1 MGQTPSYTCSPKEDP
16 NFTFSFGTN
25 LQNFKMENKILS
37 QELKAFIESSLENG
51 NLQETVSA
59 ISKALGDIEKSPLN
73 IAVMGRTKAGK
84 SSLINALQRVGAD
97 EEGAATTGDIVTTTE
112 RTPYQ
117 YVKFPSLTLWDLPGI
132 GSIAFQS
139 HDYLK
144 KIKFEEYDFLIFVS
158 SLWLKRDD
166 IQLIKAIVKMNRSFY
181 FVRTHIDLDL
191 RAIERTYPRRF
202 KRENTL
208 KQIRNAFSS
217 ILKEVTQQEPP
228 VFLVSNFDVSD
239 FDFPKLES
247 TLLSELPAYNRHMF
261 MLTLPIVTDSTI
273 DRKRDMLKQAIS
285 KVSRMPRAWAT
296 IPFRGLTQNDMEI
309 LEQTLNEC
317 RSSFGLD
324 EASLE
329 NIAEDL
335 NMTLKELKANIKSP
349 YLLADEPDIS
359 LTDRILKYIRNPYF
373 SKFSHLKNYFI
384 DTVASDVK
392 IILSKEELLRK
403 KVAPLRNPGITDPRD
418 GNSGARTRDPKY
430 GQLPDDGGE
439 IPGKGIKDPTDR
451 IARASLEGQHTQLH
465 TDIWETSSST
475 PSPLTDQLL
484 AFSFEK
490 FFKNF
495 KKEGKIVSEETIT
508 LIESHLKDKNL
519 QGALSTITHALRNI
533 DKAPLNIAV
542 TGETGT
548 GKSSF
553 INALRGVR
561 DEEEG
566 AAPTGVVETTM
577 KRTPYPHAKLPNV
590 TIWDLPGIGTTNFP
604 PQNYLME
611 MKFDEYDFFII
622 ISATHFKEIEI
633 HLAKAIEKMNTK
645 FYFVRTKIDQDVSN
659 EQRSKPRTFNRDSV
673 LKKIRE
679 DCSGHLQKALSSQPP
694 VFLVSNLDVSD
705 FDFPK
710 LETTL
715 LSELP
720 AHKRHIFMMSLH
732 SVTETAIDRKRDFL
746 RQKIWLEALKAGVL
760 ATIPL
765 VGFIG
770 DEIQKL
776 EKTLNLYRS
785 YFGLDEASLENIAK
799 VFNVPVNEIKAHLK
813 CFHLLTKN
821 KDMSFKEKVLKYI
834 EHISCVTGGP
844 LASGLYFKKTY
855 YWKSLFIDT
864 VASDAKSLLNME
876 EILSQKQRLSRLIS
890 LYTGEQEES
899 YEALTLH
906 WLQALT

>member
-1 MGQTPSYTCSPKEDP
+1 MGQTSSSIPFSEEDYDL
-16 NFTFSFGTN
+16 SSCFGTN
-25 LQNFKMENKILS
+25 LQNFKMKTKILS
-37 QELKAFIESSLENG
+37 QEVITLIESSLANG
-51 NLQETVSA
+51 NLRETVSA
-59 ISKALGDIEKSPLN
+59 ISSALGDIEKAPLN
-73 IAVMGRTKAGK
+73 TAVIGETGAGK
-84 SSLINALQRVGAD
+84 SSLINALRGVGAD
-97 EEGAATTGDIVTTTE
+97 EGGAAATGVVETTTE
-112 RTPYQ
+112 RTAYPYA
-117 YVKFPSLTLWDLPGI
+117 KFPSVTLWDLPGI
-132 GSIAFQS
+132 GCADFRS

-144 KIKFEEYDFLIFVS
+144 KIKFEEYDFFIAVS
-158 SLWLKRDD
+158 SVRFSKNDAELA
-166 IQLIKAIVKMNRSFY
+166 KAIVQTNRMFY
-181 FVRTHIDLDL
+181 FVQTKIDSVLWNEKLVDH
-191 RAIERTYPRRF
+191 RRF
-202 KRENTL
+202 NKEYTLQKIKNTT
-208 KQIRNAFSS
+208 SS
-217 ILKEVTQQEPP
+217 ILKEVTHQEPP
-228 VFLVSNFDVSD
+228 VFLVSTFDVSD
-239 FDFPKLES
+239 FDFPELES
-247 TLLSELPAYNRHMF
+247 TLLSELPAYKRHMF
-261 MLTLPIVTDSTI
+261 MLTLSVVTDSTI
-273 DRKRDMLKQAIS
+273 DQKRDMLKQKIWKES
-285 KVSRMPRAWAT
+285 IIPRAWAT
-296 IPFRGLTQNDMEI
+296 ITSRRLTQNDMEM
-309 LEQTLNEC
+309 LEQTLNDY

-324 EASLE
+324 EASLG

-335 NMTLKELKANIKSP
+335 NVTLEELKKGIKFP
-349 YLLADEPDIS
+349 HLLSDDQDTS
-359 LTDRILKYIRNPYF
+359 LTDKLLKYIRNPYF
-373 SKFSHLKNYFI
+373 SDVCHFQNHFI
-384 DTVASDVK
+384 DTLASDVK
-392 IILSKEELLRK
+392 IILSKEELLTEK
-403 KVAPLRNPGITDPRD
+403 HPPW
-418 GNSGARTRDPKY
+418 
-430 GQLPDDGGE
+430 
-439 IPGKGIKDPTDR
+439 
-451 IARASLEGQHTQLH
+451 H
-465 TDIWETSSST
+465 TDISKPSSST
-475 PSPLTDQLL
+475 PSPLTAQFL
-484 AFSFEK
+484 AFSFEN
-490 FFKNF
+490 FLKNF
-495 KKEGKIVSEETIT
+495 KKESNILSEETIT
-508 LIESHLKDKNL
+508 LIESHLEDKNL
-519 QGALSTITHALRNI
+519 QGALSIITRALRNI

>member
-1 MGQTPSYTCSPKEDP
+1 
-16 NFTFSFGTN
+16 
-25 LQNFKMENKILS
+25 METKILS
-37 QELKAFIESSLENG
+37 QELIAFIESSLEKG
-51 NLQETVSA
+51 NLRETVSA
-59 ISKALGDIEKSPLN
+59 ISSALGDIEKTPLN
-73 IAVMGRTKAGK
+73 TAVMGETGTGK
-84 SSLINALQRVGAD
+84 SSLINALRGVGAD
-97 EEGAATTGDIVTTTE
+97 EEGAAATGVISTTTE
-112 RTPYQ
+112 KTAYSCA
-117 YVKFPSLTLWDLPGI
+117 KFPSVTLWDLPGI
-132 GSIAFQS
+132 VSFAFQS

-144 KIKFEEYDFLIFVS
+144 KIKFEDYDFFIIVS
-158 SLWLKRDD
+158 CGRLTQTVAELA
-166 IQLIKAIVKMNRSFY
+166 KAIVKMNRSFY
-181 FVRTHIDLDL
+181 FVQTKIDTDL
-191 RAIERTYPRRF
+191 MNEEKYKPKTF
-202 KRENTL
+202 DKENTL
-208 KQIRNAFSS
+208 KKILNPISS

-239 FDFPKLES
+239 FDFPELES
-247 TLLSELPAYNRHMF
+247 TLLSELPAYKCHKF
-261 MLTLPIVTDSTI
+261 MHALQIVTDSAI
-273 DRKRDMLKQAIS
+273 DQKRDMLKQKIWKES
-285 KVSRMPRAWAT
+285 IMPRAWAT
-296 IPFRGLTQNDMEI
+296 IPFRGLTQNDIEM
-309 LEQTLNEC
+309 LEQTLNDY

-324 EASLE
+324 EASLG

-335 NMTLKELKANIKSP
+335 NMTLEELKESIKSP
-349 YLLADEPDIS
+349 HLLSNEPDTT
-359 LTDRILKYIRNPYF
+359 LTEKLMKYIRNPYF
-373 SKFSHLKNYFI
+373 SKIFHLQNYFV

-392 IILSKEELLRK
+392 IILSKELLTEK
-403 KVAPLRNPGITDPRD
+403 HPPW
-418 GNSGARTRDPKY
+418 
-430 GQLPDDGGE
+430 
-439 IPGKGIKDPTDR
+439 
-451 IARASLEGQHTQLH
+451 H
-465 TDIWETSSST
+465 TDISKPSSST
-475 PSPLTDQLL
+475 PSPLTAQFLG
-484 AFSFEK
+484 FSFEN
-490 FFKNF
+490 FLKNF
-495 KKEGKIVSEETIT
+495 KKESNILSEETIT
-508 LIESHLKDKNL
+508 LIESHLEDKNL
-519 QGALSTITHALRNI
+519 QGALSIITRALRNI

>member
-1 MGQTPSYTCSPKEDP
+1 MGQTPSYTRSPKADAH
-16 NFTFSFGTN
+16 FTFSFGTN

-59 ISKALGDIEKSPLN
+59 ISKALGDIEKAPLN
-73 IAVMGRTKAGK
+73 IAVMGGTRAGK

-158 SLWLKRDD
+158 SGCLKCDD

-181 FVRTHIDLDL
+181 FVRTHIDFHL
-191 RAIERTYPRRF
+191 RAIAETYPRRF
-202 KRENTL
+202 NRENTL
-208 KQIRNAFSS
+208 KMIRNVISR
-217 ILKEVTQQEPP
+217 ILKELTQQEPP

-273 DRKRDMLKQAIS
+273 DRKRDMLKQKIS

-324 EASLE
+324 EESLE

-335 NMTLKELKANIKSP
+335 NTTLKELKANIKSP
-349 YLLADEPDIS
+349 YLLTDEPDTS

-403 KVAPLRNPGITDPRD
+403 KHP
-418 GNSGARTRDPKY
+418 
-430 GQLPDDGGE
+430 
-439 IPGKGIKDPTDR
+439 
-451 IARASLEGQHTQLH
+451 QLH

-495 KKEGKIVSEETIT
+495 KKEGKIVSEKTIT
-508 LIESHLKDKNL
+508 SIESHLKDKNL

-622 ISATHFKEIEI
+622 ISATRFKEIEI

-720 AHKRHIFMMSLH
+720 AHKCHIFMMSLH

-876 EILSQKQRLSRLIS
+876 EILSQKQRLSRLFS

>member
-1 MGQTPSYTCSPKEDP
+1 MQCGSSQQSPS
-16 NFTFSFGTN
+16 
-25 LQNFKMENKILS
+25 
-37 QELKAFIESSLENG
+37 
-51 NLQETVSA
+51 
-59 ISKALGDIEKSPLN
+59 
-73 IAVMGRTKAGK
+73 
-84 SSLINALQRVGAD
+84 
-97 EEGAATTGDIVTTTE
+97 
-112 RTPYQ
+112 
-117 YVKFPSLTLWDLPGI
+117 DL
-132 GSIAFQS
+132 
-139 HDYLK
+139 YW
-144 KIKFEEYDFLIFVS
+144 V
-158 SLWLKRDD
+158 
-166 IQLIKAIVKMNRSFY
+166 
-181 FVRTHIDLDL
+181 
-191 RAIERTYPRRF
+191 
-202 KRENTL
+202 
-208 KQIRNAFSS
+208 
-217 ILKEVTQQEPP
+217 
-228 VFLVSNFDVSD
+228 
-239 FDFPKLES
+239 
-247 TLLSELPAYNRHMF
+247 
-261 MLTLPIVTDSTI
+261 
-273 DRKRDMLKQAIS
+273 
-285 KVSRMPRAWAT
+285 
-296 IPFRGLTQNDMEI
+296 
-309 LEQTLNEC
+309 
-317 RSSFGLD
+317 
-324 EASLE
+324 
-329 NIAEDL
+329 
-335 NMTLKELKANIKSP
+335 
-349 YLLADEPDIS
+349 
-359 LTDRILKYIRNPYF
+359 
-373 SKFSHLKNYFI
+373 
-384 DTVASDVK
+384 
-392 IILSKEELLRK
+392 
-403 KVAPLRNPGITDPRD
+403 
-418 GNSGARTRDPKY
+418 
-430 GQLPDDGGE
+430 
-439 IPGKGIKDPTDR
+439 
-451 IARASLEGQHTQLH
+451 QHPQLH

-475 PSPLTDQLL
+475 PSPLTDQLF

-508 LIESHLKDKNL
+508 SIESHLKDKNL

-622 ISATHFKEIEI
+622 ISATRFKEIEI

>member
-403 KVAPLRNPGITDPRD
+403 KHP
-418 GNSGARTRDPKY
+418 
-430 GQLPDDGGE
+430 
-439 IPGKGIKDPTDR
+439 
-451 IARASLEGQHTQLH
+451 QLH

-484 AFSFEK
+484 AFSFEN

-495 KKEGKIVSEETIT
+495 KKEGKIFSEETIT
-508 LIESHLKDKNL
+508 FIESHLKDKNL
-519 QGALSTITHALRNI
+519 QGALSKITDALKNI

-577 KRTPYPHAKLPNV
+577 KRTSYPHAKLPNV
-590 TIWDLPGIGTTNFP
+590 KIWDLPGIGTTNFP

-622 ISATHFKEIEI
+622 ISATRFKEIEI

-765 VGFIG
+765 VGFIE

-821 KDMSFKEKVLKYI
+821 KDMSFKEKLLKYI

-855 YWKSLFIDT
+855 YCKSLFIDT
-864 VASDAKSLLNME
+864 VASDAKSLLNLE

>member
-1 MGQTPSYTCSPKEDP
+1 
-16 NFTFSFGTN
+16 
-25 LQNFKMENKILS
+25 METKILS
-37 QELKAFIESSLENG
+37 QELIAFIESSLEKG

-59 ISKALGDIEKSPLN
+59 ISSALGDIEKTPLN
-73 IAVMGRTKAGK
+73 IAVMGGTGTGK
-84 SSLINALQRVGAD
+84 SSLINALQGVGAD
-97 EEGAATTGDIVTTTE
+97 EEGAAATGVISTTTE
-112 RTPYQ
+112 KTAYSCA
-117 YVKFPSLTLWDLPGI
+117 KFPSVTLWDLPGI
-132 GSIAFQS
+132 VSFAFQS

-144 KIKFEEYDFLIFVS
+144 KIKFEDYDFFIIVS
-158 SLWLKRDD
+158 CGRLTQTVAELA
-166 IQLIKAIVKMNRSFY
+166 KAIVKMNRSFY
-181 FVRTHIDLDL
+181 FVQTKIDIDLMNEEKYKPKTFD
-191 RAIERTYPRRF
+191 
-202 KRENTL
+202 KENTL
-208 KQIRNAFSS
+208 KKILNPISS
-217 ILKEVTQQEPP
+217 ILKEVTHQEPP

-239 FDFPKLES
+239 FDFPELES
-247 TLLSELPAYNRHMF
+247 TLLRELPAYKCHKF
-261 MLTLPIVTDSTI
+261 MHALQIVTDSAI
-273 DRKRDMLKQAIS
+273 DQKRDMLKQKIWKES
-285 KVSRMPRAWAT
+285 IMPRAWAT
-296 IPFRGLTQNDMEI
+296 IPFRGLTQNDIEM
-309 LEQTLNEC
+309 LEQTLNDY

-324 EASLE
+324 EASLG

-335 NMTLKELKANIKSP
+335 NMTLEELKESIKSP
-349 YLLADEPDIS
+349 HLLSNEPDTT
-359 LTDRILKYIRNPYF
+359 LTEKLMKYIRNPYF
-373 SKFSHLKNYFI
+373 SKIFHLQNYFV

-392 IILSKEELLRK
+392 IILSKELLTEK
-403 KVAPLRNPGITDPRD
+403 HPPW
-418 GNSGARTRDPKY
+418 
-430 GQLPDDGGE
+430 
-439 IPGKGIKDPTDR
+439 
-451 IARASLEGQHTQLH
+451 H
-465 TDIWETSSST
+465 TDISKPSSST
-475 PSPLTDQLL
+475 PSPLTAQFL
-484 AFSFEK
+484 AFSFEN
-490 FFKNF
+490 FLKNF
-495 KKEGKIVSEETIT
+495 KKESNILSEETIT
-508 LIESHLKDKNL
+508 LIESHLEDKNL
-519 QGALSTITHALRNI
+519 HGALSIITRALRNI

-622 ISATHFKEIEI
+622 ISATRFKEIEI